1 MAKRQLTVRL
11 PSGSLLVELAVHAD
25 TLVSQLKQ
33 RIEEAAEL
41 PAGRVVRW
49 LVSGTTQL
57 GDEES
62 LPSDGELV
70 AICGD
75 VLVGDFET
83 YKPGCPSCDWNS
95 ELQTARFFAD
105 GTALIHC
112 RIRDEGKKFRYRLG
126 GVQENMR
133 ELELEPENES
143 DEAYAGTLQVSS
155 ANPVYRRVQIPE
167 LNIDVEDIRYLKQV
181 GQTALE
187 QRLALLFPQAWPQFH
202 EKDEPQQLQWL
213 STVNPSFIPSDE
225 HQLRKAID
233 RAWVNWQWQNQEQ
246 LQCMLEEHVLSI
258 EELYDFTLNQT
269 AKTAKTATAKQSQK
283 QTQHKQKAVKMRK
296 GKLLRWARPKMMPA
310 VWLEAH

>member
-1 MAKRQLTVRL
+1 M
-11 PSGSLLVELAVHAD
+11 
-25 TLVSQLKQ
+25 
-33 RIEEAAEL
+33 
-41 PAGRVVRW
+41 
-49 LVSGTTQL
+49 
-57 GDEES
+57 
-62 LPSDGELV
+62 
-70 AICGD
+70 
-75 VLVGDFET
+75 
-83 YKPGCPSCDWNS
+83 N
-95 ELQTARFFAD
+95 
-105 GTALIHC
+105 
-112 RIRDEGKKFRYRLG
+112 
-126 GVQENMR
+126 
-133 ELELEPENES
+133 
-143 DEAYAGTLQVSS
+143 S